1 MTNVFEQIETGVA
14 KDNGNCR
21 TLEIGVLTLPILP
34 KDTTDRNRTSPF
46 AFTGN
51 KFEFRMVGSS
61 QSIATPNFII
71 NTIVADS
78 LNQIAD
84 RLEKASDF
92 QTEVHC
98 VVKDIIKKH
107 KRIIFNGNNYSE
119 EWVLE
124 AERRGL
130 PNLKTAV
137 DAIPALIDKKNI
149 ELFNRTGVLTPTEV
163 YSRYEIQLENYIKT
177 LRIEALTM
185 AEMISR
191 QILPAAIYYVKRVA
205 DTVSALNS
213 AGADSKSTKKTLDKL
228 VVLTS
233 SLRIDADALNES
245 IETLDKMTGDKLIK
259 ARAYMEM
266 VIPIMEDL
274 RKDADKL
281 ENMMDANL
289 WPIPTYGDLLFGLI

>member
-1 MTNVFEQIETGVA
+1 M
-14 KDNGNCR
+14 
-21 TLEIGVLTLPILP
+21 
-34 KDTTDRNRTSPF
+34 
-46 AFTGN
+46 
-51 KFEFRMVGSS
+51 
-61 QSIATPNFII
+61 
-71 NTIVADS
+71 
-78 LNQIAD
+78 
-84 RLEKASDF
+84 
-92 QTEVHC
+92 
-98 VVKDIIKKH
+98 
-107 KRIIFNGNNYSE
+107 
-119 EWVLE
+119 
-124 AERRGL
+124 
-130 PNLKTAV
+130 
-137 DAIPALIDKKNI
+137 
-149 ELFNRTGVLTPTEV
+149 LTPTEV

-177 LRIEALTM
+177 LRIEALTR